1 MKPRCGKKRES
12 AAAKLPILF
21 YLERKVAAVKI
32 GQEKRLKSVRKLGET
47 ARNMWARGEKSNLVF
62 LVDVSP
68 ACIFISLS

>member
-1 MKPRCGKKRES
+1 MGKKRES
-12 AAAKLPILF
+12 AAAAAKLPILF

-47 ARNMWARGEKSNLVF
+47 ARNMWACGEKSNLVF